1 MEPFAG
7 NQDKAFLETWHE
19 NLQLF
24 SLTLT
29 SQVIT
34 SYYQTIS
41 KINEEIEKSNEKKQT
56 ELQAKLDRNESEEV
70 ISTLENN
77 NELNSIHL
85 KQRKAKKSNFLKL
98 KSKNQYPSEENEEF
112 IHTGK
117 RTN

>member
-1 MEPFAG
+1 MESFVG

-41 KINEEIEKSNEKKQT
+41 KINEEIEKSNEKKKT

-98 KSKNQYPSEENEEF
+98 KPKNQYPSEENEEI